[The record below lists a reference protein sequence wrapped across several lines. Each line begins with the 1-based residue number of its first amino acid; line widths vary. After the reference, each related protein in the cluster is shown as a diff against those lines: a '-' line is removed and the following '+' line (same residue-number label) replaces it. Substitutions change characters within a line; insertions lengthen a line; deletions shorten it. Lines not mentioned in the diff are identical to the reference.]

1 MQEITQIVLFPL
13 SKHPPVPTCLQ
24 QVTSYCNVTFT
35 IIRPNTEKDNDTLR
49 SLLRLILATNT
60 ILSVVPVCSLHVHMK
75 AIAHANNWSVTL
87 AFHIIF
93 TQAPVNFTWAWAQV
107 CPGVAMPLVTEKL

>member
-1 MQEITQIVLFPL
+1 MQ
-13 SKHPPVPTCLQ
+13 
-24 QVTSYCNVTFT
+24 
-35 IIRPNTEKDNDTLR
+35 IITLR

-93 TQAPVNFTWAWAQV
+93 TQAPVNFMWAWAQV
-107 CPGVAMPLVTEKL
+107 CLGVATPLVTEKL

>member
-35 IIRPNTEKDNDTLR
+35 VIRPNTEKDNADYTL
-49 SLLRLILATNT
+49 
-60 ILSVVPVCSLHVHMK
+60 
-75 AIAHANNWSVTL
+75 
-87 AFHIIF
+87 
-93 TQAPVNFTWAWAQV
+93 
-107 CPGVAMPLVTEKL
+107 